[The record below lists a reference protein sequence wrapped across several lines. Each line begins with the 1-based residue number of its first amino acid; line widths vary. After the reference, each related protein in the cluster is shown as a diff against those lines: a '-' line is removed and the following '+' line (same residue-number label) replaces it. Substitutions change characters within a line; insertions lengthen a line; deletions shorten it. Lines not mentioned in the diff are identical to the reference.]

1 MKVGKCPTFLEFS
14 FFPDF
19 CTVCRYCASWA
30 SLSECSSNPA
40 WMLPHCP
47 IACGLCDLCEDFNQY
62 CGAWAGR
69 GECSRN
75 NKYMDIYCKKVAT
88 ENENVSS
95 YCRCFFPVSYFPL
108 FSRAECVA
116 AA

>member
-1 MKVGKCPTFLEFS
+1 MPDVLVVFS
-14 FFPDF
+14 SSLSFPSL
-19 CTVCRYCASWA
+19 TTAPVCRYCASWA

-75 NKYMDIYCKKVAT
+75 NKYMDIYCKKV
-88 ENENVSS
+88 
-95 YCRCFFPVSYFPL
+95 
-108 FSRAECVA
+108 CVNNN
-116 AA
+116 